1 MSKVAGWW
9 SDNDKRIHRPRNSRA
24 SPSPPPT
31 PYHPLELK
39 RFRLASI
46 ESLPK
51 DLLLDIIARLPPQD
65 IRVPVGLVCRKWY
78 HLTHSPD
85 LIQTQIFRATS
96 GLLLHYT
103 FLRKELI
110 FISMRQGRVEKS
122 MCRYELGHLI
132 WASCNGL
139 LLGFLN
145 EDHYSVRI
153 LNPATKQCFTLP
165 PFSKIRYASLLP
177 AMAYVSA
184 SMKYKVVLRD
194 FVDGSNG
201 VRNLECLILTVGV
214 DTTWRHVH
222 TKHLSLN
229 RNQLSCAF
237 KPLITDGFVHW
248 VWDSCTSIFSLD
260 VETEIISN
268 SEVPL
273 PRVHRNKRRFYL
285 STGRYLSL
293 LVALGNFSWQ
303 VWQIKPETGE
313 WLKVFNIDLEAEKWK
328 LDVFFGDCEDKIGQ
342 GVWLIPVGWLNYPD
356 VLVLAP
362 PNTSCDCILY
372 KVCTREVHSV
382 ELPYPARH
390 SLIINHNNC
399 MASVPGG

>member
-1 MSKVAGWW
+1 MGKVADPQSEEFQSEPKSAANTLSPAGVVGGH
-9 SDNDKRIHRPRNSRA
+9 SHTPRYYLR
-24 SPSPPPT
+24 
-31 PYHPLELK
+31 K

-46 ESLPK
+46 ESLPN
-51 DLLLDIIARLPPQD
+51 DLLSDIIARLPPHD
-65 IRVPVGLVCRKWY
+65 IRVPLGLVCRKWY
-78 HLTHSPD
+78 HLTHHTPD
-85 LIQTQIFRATS
+85 LICRATS
-96 GLLLHYT
+96 GGLLLHCL
-103 FLRKELI
+103 FLPKELI

-122 MCRYELGHLI
+122 ICRYELGRFI

-139 LLGFLN
+139 LLGFVN
-145 EDHYSVRI
+145 GDPYSVRI

-165 PFSKIRYASLLP
+165 PFSKIRYATLLP
-177 AMAYVSA
+177 AMAYAAA
-184 SMKYKVVLRD
+184 SMKYKVVVRN

-201 VRNLECLILTVGV
+201 VRNLECRILTVGV
-214 DTTWRHVH
+214 DTTWRHVY

-229 RNQLSCAF
+229 RKQLSHDF

-248 VWDSCTSIFSLD
+248 VWDSSTSVFSLN

-303 VWQIKPETGE
+303 VWQMKPETGE
-313 WLKVFNIDLEAEKWK
+313 WLKVFSIDLEAENWRF
-328 LDVFFGDCEDKIGQ
+328 DGFEDKVRQ
-342 GVWLIPVGWLNYPD
+342 GVVLLIPVGWLNYPD
-356 VLVLAP
+356 VLVFAP
-362 PNTSCDCILY
+362 PITNFNCILY

-382 ELPYPARH
+382 ELPNTARRY
-390 SLIINHNNC
+390 LILNHNNC
-399 MASVPGG
+399 MASIPGG